1 MKSVRDEGLIIMR
14 EVETAQ
20 RTFETVQTRLNQTSL
35 EGQTTQSNVNV
46 LNQADPPLLPSS
58 PKILLNTLLAVFL
71 GTLLSIGT
79 ALLLE
84 LMDRRVRN
92 IDDIVTA
99 LDLPVIGV
107 MPKPGST
114 KSGRKQQ
121 VSLLQQRLMAPMP
134 PATKGA

>member
-1 MKSVRDEGLIIMR
+1 MR
-14 EVETAQ
+14 EVDTAQ

-46 LNQADPPLLPSS
+46 LNQADPPLQPSS

-107 MPKPGST
+107 MPKPGSG
-114 KSGRKQQ
+114 KKGRQQ